1 MEIILK
7 FLNNIKE
14 NKKKLY
20 LYIVLLLALL
30 FCLTIVI
37 SFITDNDPFIY
48 FQF

>member
-7 FLNNIKE
+7 FLNNVKE

-20 LYIVLLLALL
+20 WYIALL
-30 FCLTIVI
+30 SALLICLTMVI